1 MPLRKNLFKKIKQMD
16 PKTDIN
22 YTLIKFGNNKKNTE
36 NIDLQKAIS
45 IFKYV
50 LDVWRTTE
58 KPNINV

>member
-1 MPLRKNLFKKIKQMD
+1 MTVRKNLIKKIKQLD

-22 YTLIKFGNNKKNTE
+22 YTLIKFGNNKKNIE
-36 NIDLQKAIS
+36 NIDLQKAIL

-58 KPNINV
+58 RPNINV